1 MIFTTIANAKKET
14 GLSYLGGINLSAK
27 MVKNNKVGFYTY
39 SLNLAPAKTSGY
51 NTCTH
56 STPECRLGCLS
67 TSGHAKMAI
76 RAGKFQHQKARIK
89 KTKLFFEEREFFMN
103 WLIAELKS
111 YQLKAKKDNY
121 LFSARLNTISDIDW
135 QNEYVKGVNIFE
147 MFPEI
152 MWYDYSKNYNKF
164 NNKISNY
171 HLTYSFTGRNWLNC
185 KSLLNKGYNVAVVF
199 NVDNE
204 KNLPKTFNEFPVIN
218 GDENDAR
225 FLDNK
230 GVIIGLKFKHIADK
244 EAEKQVINSCFIVQ
258 PDDNRCF

>member
-1 MIFTTIANAKKET
+1 M
-14 GLSYLGGINLSAK
+14 
-27 MVKNNKVGFYTY
+27 
-39 SLNLAPAKTSGY
+39 
-51 NTCTH
+51 
-56 STPECRLGCLS
+56 
-67 TSGHAKMAI
+67 
-76 RAGKFQHQKARIK
+76 
-89 KTKLFFEEREFFMN
+89 FFEEREFFMG

-185 KSLLNKGYNVAVVF
+185 KSLLNKGFNVAVVF

-244 EAEKQVINSCFIVQ
+244 EAEKQVINSCFVVQ